1 MPGFVRSK
9 YGPEVHDVS
18 APPSGEDLQV
28 LEHAVEKLEADN
40 TGIEGDE
47 VSALTEAELV
57 ALQVRDS
64 KNANCIFEGR
74 RACML
79 HFFLFMQENLAKEQE
94 SLIAERG
101 KEERLAASISDQ
113 MYAEC
118 QELLR
123 LFGIPWVVSPSEAE
137 AQCAFLDEAGLRYP
151 FFNNNRMVQANPGS
165 FL

>member
-1 MPGFVRSK
+1 MIEMPIAFLR
-9 YGPEVHDVS
+9 
-18 APPSGEDLQV
+18 
-28 LEHAVEKLEADN
+28 
-40 TGIEGDE
+40 GDGL
-47 VSALTEAELV
+47 AC
-57 ALQVRDS
+57 
-64 KNANCIFEGR
+64 CI
-74 RACML
+74 L
-79 HFFLFMQENLAKEQE
+79 SLLMQENLAKEQE

-151 FFNNNRMVQANPGS
+151 FFKIIGWFRLIWPCRPLKPGPMCGTTIAS
-165 FL
+165 P

>member
-1 MPGFVRSK
+1 MP
-9 YGPEVHDVS
+9 
-18 APPSGEDLQV
+18 
-28 LEHAVEKLEADN
+28 
-40 TGIEGDE
+40 IEFLRGDGL
-47 VSALTEAELV
+47 AC
-57 ALQVRDS
+57 
-64 KNANCIFEGR
+64 CI
-74 RACML
+74 L
-79 HFFLFMQENLAKEQE
+79 SLFMQENLAKEQE

-151 FFNNNRMVQANPGS
+151 FLNIWMVQANLALWAFKARSKG
-165 FL
+165 LL

>member
-9 YGPEVHDVS
+9 HGPEVHDVS

-57 ALQVRDS
+57 ALQVRDR
-64 KNANCIFEGR
+64 NAKCIFEGI
-74 RACML
+74 ACCIL
-79 HFFLFMQENLAKEQE
+79 SLFMQENLAKEQE

-151 FFNNNRMVQANPGS
+151 F
-165 FL
+165 L